1 MNRAVL
7 NRGLSQVR
15 TELSVTEA
23 RQEPGLVL
31 TAMKV
36 MIRNIDVSARELTEA
51 KEPSPLR
58 KVRKKR
64 RGER

>member
-1 MNRAVL
+1 M
-7 NRGLSQVR
+7 
-15 TELSVTEA
+15 EA
-23 RQEPGLVL
+23 RQEPSLVL
-31 TAMKV
+31 KAMKV
-36 MIRNIDVSARELTEA
+36 MIRNIDLSARKLTEA